1 MVHKSDNCSIR
12 FREVAD
18 KLYALNKITG
28 ETLDN
33 FKIQFD
39 DLLKIPKYEHRKAFL
54 KFDCLDE
61 FIWPFLIRLSNNK
74 EQCTMCKVIFVYLYL
89 MERVLLKEAFL

>member
-54 KFDCLDE
+54 KFD
-61 FIWPFLIRLSNNK
+61 
-74 EQCTMCKVIFVYLYL
+74 
-89 MERVLLKEAFL
+89 